1 MANTEVDYLKELVAY
16 KSISEDKEESKKCAQ
31 YCANFLESHGL
42 RTQIIEYNGYP
53 NVVATSQQTKNPKI
67 LLQAHL
73 DVVPAADDL
82 FDLKITEDKLSGRG
96 SFDMKFACAS
106 FFAMLDRLSQPTS
119 SYDVGIM
126 LTFDEEIGGENGVKA
141 LLNNGYS
148 CDVCILPDSG
158 KDWALES
165 SAKGAW
171 FVELVKKGKNAHA
184 SEPHTGINSAE
195 ILNTAINEL
204 FSIRKA
210 YSPDDLTLTL
220 TKFSSGAAMNQVPD
234 HAEAILDIRY
244 KNKDILK
251 KIEAE
256 INEIAQKHDIRLNTK
271 MLGSCMNVNMKDQLV
286 CNFIEIAE
294 NVLGKKIEEGHSAGS
309 TDGRYFCAKD
319 IPCIVIQPNGDGR
332 HSDDEWVDRKGMGD
346 LTEIILQYI
355 EKYGI
360 IKR

>member
-1 MANTEVDYLKELVAY
+1 MGKSEVDYLKELVAY
-16 KSISEDKEESKKCAQ
+16 KSVSESKTESKKCAQ
-31 YCANFLESHGL
+31 HCANFLESHGF
-42 RTQIIEYNGYP
+42 RTKIIEYNGYP
-53 NVVATSQQTKNPKI
+53 NVVATTKGTKKPKI
-67 LLQAHL
+67 LLQAHM
-73 DVVPAADDL
+73 DVVPAKDEL
-82 FDLKITEDKLSGRG
+82 FNLKVTDEKLYGRG

-106 FFAMLDRLSQPTS
+106 YFTVIERLSKNLS
-119 SYDVGIM
+119 EYDFGLM
-126 LTFDEEIGGENGVKA
+126 LTFDEEIGGENGVKS
-141 LLNNGYS
+141 LLDDGYG
-148 CDVCILPDSG
+148 CEICILPDSG
-158 KDWALES
+158 KDWSIET

-204 FSIRKA
+204 FSIRKV

-244 KNKDILK
+244 KNKNILK
-251 KIEAE
+251 KIESE
-256 INEIAQKHDIRLNTK
+256 INEIAKKLGIDLNTK
-271 MLGSCMNVNMKDQLV
+271 MLGSCMNVDMKDQLV

-309 TDGRYFCAKD
+309 TDGRYFCAKN
-319 IPCIVIQPNGDGR
+319 IACIVIQPNGDGR
-332 HSDDEWVDRKGMGD
+332 HSDDEWVERKGLGD
-346 LTEIILQYI
+346 LTEILLQYI